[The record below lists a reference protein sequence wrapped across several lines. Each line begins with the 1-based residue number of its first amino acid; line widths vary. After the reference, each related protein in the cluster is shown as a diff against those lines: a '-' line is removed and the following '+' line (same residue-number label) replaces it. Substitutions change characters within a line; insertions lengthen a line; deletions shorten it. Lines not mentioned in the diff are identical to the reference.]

1 MAVVLKRRMT
11 RPERRA
17 LIIEAAER
25 AFRGRDPGSV
35 TFEDIADEAD
45 ISRSLVYSYFRD
57 RTELLEAVRERSE
70 ALLQAEVTDALTT
83 THGRREALAA
93 AVRAHVRF
101 ARRDRT
107 AYDYATGETPDRTR
121 SATEERLVAGL
132 AEVFGGSK
140 EAALVGTGLVYALR
154 AMTAEH
160 VTSSSDDGD
169 ARAVELIT
177 AFLGG
182 GLTGLDAI
190 GLPVL
195 PTWPAPLSDLGTDA
209 DGEP

>member
-25 AFRGRDPGSV
+25 AFRGRDPSSV
-35 TFEDIADEAD
+35 TFEDVADEAD

-70 ALLQAEVTDALTT
+70 ALLRAEVTEALTT
-83 THGRREALAA
+83 TRGKHEALAA

-107 AYDYATGETPDRTR
+107 AYHYATGEMPDRTR

-132 AEVFGGSK
+132 SQLFGGTR
-140 EAALVGTGLVYALR
+140 EASLVGLGIVHALR

-160 VTSSSDDGD
+160 VTTSSDAEGDG
-169 ARAVELIT
+169 RAVELIT
-177 AFLGG
+177 AFLGD
-182 GLTGLDAI
+182 GLAGLDTI
-190 GLPVL
+190 GIQLH
-195 PTWPAPLSDLGTDA
+195 PTWPAPVIDDESEAASL
-209 DGEP
+209 